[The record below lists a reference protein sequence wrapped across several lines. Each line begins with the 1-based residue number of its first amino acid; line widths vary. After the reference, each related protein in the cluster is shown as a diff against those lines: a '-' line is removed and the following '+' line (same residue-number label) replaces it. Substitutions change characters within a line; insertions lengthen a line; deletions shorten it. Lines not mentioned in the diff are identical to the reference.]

1 MQVELCTRNFLKR
14 TFYRENNPH
23 TLVTGMV
30 KVHVF
35 ELEIEQNQNFNF
47 ERKFFQNQN
56 FVQNIDFDWSIQIF
70 LSKNFRC
77 RLGFSV
83 SEKTLIMIY

>member
-14 TFYRENNPH
+14 TFYRENIPH

-35 ELEIEQNQNFNF
+35 ELEIGQNKNFDQNQNQKFDF
-47 ERKFFQNQN
+47 ERKIFQNQN
-56 FVQNIDFDWSIQIF
+56 FVQN
-70 LSKNFRC
+70 
-77 RLGFSV
+77 
-83 SEKTLIMIY
+83 